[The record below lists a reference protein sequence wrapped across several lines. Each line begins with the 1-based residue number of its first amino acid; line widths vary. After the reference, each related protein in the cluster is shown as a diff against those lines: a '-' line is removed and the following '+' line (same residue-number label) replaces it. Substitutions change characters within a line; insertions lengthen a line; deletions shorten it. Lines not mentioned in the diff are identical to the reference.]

1 MVAQSGST
9 PNTTPNWQLVVV
21 GLPARLPGATQ
32 TTPGDAQAGSGHCA
46 KQEWVARC
54 HQDLAGNGLV
64 AGPDWPQPPFQT
76 HPTSFLRSKRQK
88 QPDLVYQ
95 RIEKAVGPQRHQ
107 GAEP

>member
-1 MVAQSGST
+1 MAMCCCVRTGVIAQPGST

-64 AGPDWPQPPFQT
+64 AGPGWPQPPFQT
-76 HPTSFLRSKRQK
+76 RYSIRVLLKQGTLLILFL
-88 QPDLVYQ
+88 PL
-95 RIEKAVGPQRHQ
+95 
-107 GAEP
+107 